1 MNLYLIIFSE
11 VAQINI
17 QCKKKKKNKKQSQR
31 TPSTVGRHAT
41 LESVGDH
48 SGEHQLIIF

>member
-11 VAQINI
+11 VAQINT
-17 QCKKKKKNKKQSQR
+17 QCKEKKPNTNPKNSKYCGKNR
-31 TPSTVGRHAT
+31 CAV

-48 SGEHQLIIF
+48 SEEHQLIIF